1 MNGKGVEEDSGGS
14 TVEGKPAAAPPAPPK
29 VGLFELFKFSTP
41 FDAFLIISGVCL
53 GKSMDQISIKT
64 QKSKCRLFLKVDQ

>member
-1 MNGKGVEEDSGGS
+1 MNGKAVEEDSGGS
-14 TVEGKPAAAPPAPPK
+14 TVEEKLAAAAPPTPPK

-64 QKSKCRLFLKVDQ
+64 SDHKCGLL